1 MNLPPQARETDAK
14 IYKWNYN
21 KLKSFC
27 SVKETINKMKKK
39 PTKWEKIF
47 FKDISDKGLIAKI
60 YKFM

>member
-1 MNLPPQARETDAK
+1 MNLPSQARETDEI

-21 KLKSFC
+21 KLKSFYTM
-27 SVKETINKMKKK
+27 KETMNKMKRK

-47 FKDISDKGLIAKI
+47 FKHISDKGLIAKI